1 MIAFILSTYPYGSQ
15 SLMSLFNHQV
25 LQVALPLPLRKL
37 FDYLYIAPTDIIDI
51 TNKPQ
56 QGQRVI
62 VPFGRQTLVGTVIN
76 ITDKSEYPI
85 EKLKPIIALI
95 ENETSFTS
103 EQLNLLLWAAE
114 YYKHP
119 IGEVFSAALPGVL
132 RENKTIGQLAPQ
144 RLTLSQKHNV
154 DEKIPKNAKQLHKL
168 LSLLSEQSYT
178 RSELTNKDVKSTSI
192 KRFVDEGWANWKTSS
207 IYIKP
212 VTADDI
218 TGQLSLNTEQAIAVS
233 AINSSS
239 NNNNLP
245 RCFLLDGVTGS
256 GKTEVYLQAIEHIL
270 LKQQQVLVCV
280 PEIGLTPQTISRF
293 KQRFNLDVELWHSGM
308 TDKQRFNTWYK
319 ARSGQ
324 AKIVIATRSG
334 VFLPFASLG
343 MIVIDEE
350 HDASFKQQEGFKYH
364 CRSLALYRAK
374 VANIP
379 VILGSATPSLETLQ
393 NALVGKFHH
402 LELKSRAAGS
412 QLPAMK
418 LLDLNQCR
426 VDSGIGEPLLEKVK
440 SCLAAGQ
447 QVMLFINRRGFA
459 PVLMCE
465 ECRWLT
471 ECSRCSSYTTFH
483 KSKNQLI
490 CHHCGD
496 QQPTIHQ
503 CKGCGSTRLS
513 TVGVGTEQL
522 HLALQD
528 AIPDYPVI
536 RLDRDSTSKKGE
548 FEAILEQINQGNPS
562 IVVGTQ
568 MVAKGHHF
576 PNVSLVGVVDVDGS
590 LFSSDFR
597 APEKLAQLIVQ
608 VSGRAGRGSIKGEVW
623 LQTKFPEHPV
633 IQDLINNKYSD
644 FASFA
649 LTEREML
656 NLPPYSHQALIRAEA
671 TNENYASQWLQSI
684 SPHLSQF
691 ADLLVLGPSPA
702 PMMKKA
708 GKYRH
713 MLTIQCKSRPYLHKV
728 VDWLIEN
735 LDSVQKDNR
744 IRWSIDIDPLD
755 LS

>member
-1 MIAFILSTYPYGSQ
+1 
-15 SLMSLFNHQV
+15 MSLFNNQV

-37 FDYLYIAPTDIIDI
+37 FDYLYLEPTDAEQKN
-51 TNKPQ
+51 NKPKL
-56 QGQRVI
+56 GQRVI
-62 VPFGRQTLVGTVIN
+62 VPFGRQTLVGVVIN

-85 EKLKPIIALI
+85 EKLKPIEALI
-95 ENETSFTS
+95 ENESSFTA
-103 EQLNLLLWAAE
+103 EQLNLLHWAAQ

-119 IGEVFSAALPGVL
+119 IGEVFFAALPSAL
-132 RENKTIGQLAPQ
+132 RENKTIKQLAPQ
-144 RLTLSQKHNV
+144 RLVLDNTQNFDK
-154 DEKIPKNAKQLHKL
+154 KISKNATQLHKL
-168 LSLLSEQSYT
+168 LDILKQGSYT
-178 RSELTNKDVKSTSI
+178 RSELTSKEVKSTSI
-192 KRFVDEGWANWKTSS
+192 KRFVDDSWASWETS
-207 IYIKP
+207 IATINP
-212 VTADDI
+212 VSEQDTV
-218 TGQLSLNTEQAIAVS
+218 GQLSLNTEQAIAVS
-233 AINSSS
+233 AINSLTINTDQSS
-239 NNNNLP
+239 
-245 RCFLLDGVTGS
+245 CFLLDGVTGS

-293 KQRFNLDVELWHSGM
+293 KQRFKVDVELWHSGM

-319 ARSGQ
+319 ARNGQ

-334 VFLPFASLG
+334 VFLPFADLG

-374 VANIP
+374 QANIP

-426 VDSGIGEPLLEKVK
+426 VDSGIGEPLLEKIK
-440 SCLAAGQ
+440 QCLTAGQ

-471 ECSRCSSYTTFH
+471 ECHRCSSFTTFH
-483 KSKNQLI
+483 KSKNLLI

-496 QQPTIHQ
+496 QQPTVHQ
-503 CKGCGSTRLS
+503 CQGCGSTRLS

-548 FEAILEQINQGNPS
+548 FEAILEKINKGEPS

-576 PNVSLVGVVDVDGS
+576 PNVSLVGIVDVDGS

-656 NLPPYSHQALIRAEA
+656 NLPPYAHQVLIRAEA
-671 TNENYASQWLQSI
+671 TNEEYASHWLQSI
-684 SPHLSQF
+684 TPHLNQF
-691 ADLLVLGPSPA
+691 SDLLVLGPSPA
-702 PMMKKA
+702 PMTKKA
-708 GKYRH
+708 GKFRH

>member
-1 MIAFILSTYPYGSQ
+1 
-15 SLMSLFNHQV
+15 MSLFNNQV

-37 FDYLYIAPTDIIDI
+37 FDYLYLEPTTD
-51 TNKPQ
+51 TQENNKPQ

-62 VPFGRQTLVGTVIN
+62 VPFGRQTLVGVVIKV
-76 ITDKSEYPI
+76 TDKSEYPI
-85 EKLKPIIALI
+85 EKLKPIKALI
-95 ENETSFTS
+95 ENESSFNTQ
-103 EQLNLLLWAAE
+103 QLNLLHWAAD

-119 IGEVFSAALPGVL
+119 IGEVFASALPGIL
-132 RENKTIGQLAPQ
+132 RENKTIAQLAPQ
-144 RLTLSQKHNV
+144 ALVLSDDKNI
-154 DEKIPKNAKQLHKL
+154 DEQLSKNATQLHKL
-168 LSLLSEQSYT
+168 LTLLKQGNYT
-178 RSELTNKDVKSTSI
+178 RAELTAADIKSTSI
-192 KRFVDEGWANWKTSS
+192 KRFVDEGWASWQAMPANVKN
-207 IYIKP
+207 
-212 VTADDI
+212 VTADDVS
-218 TGQLSLNTEQAIAVS
+218 GQLSLNTEQAIAVS

-239 NNNNLP
+239 ASNSP
-245 RCFLLDGVTGS
+245 SSCFLLDGVTGS
-256 GKTEVYLQAIEHIL
+256 GKTEVYLQAIEHVL

-319 ARSGQ
+319 ARNGQ

-334 VFLPFASLG
+334 VFLPFADLG

-374 VANIP
+374 LANVP

-412 QLPAMK
+412 QLPTMK

-426 VDSGIGEPLLEKVK
+426 VDSGIGEPLLAKIK
-440 SCLAAGQ
+440 QCLAAKQ

-471 ECSRCSSYTTFH
+471 ECSRCSSFTTFH
-483 KSKNQLI
+483 KSKNLLI

-496 QQPTIHQ
+496 QQPTVHQ
-503 CKGCGSTRLS
+503 CGGCGSTRLS

-528 AIPDYPVI
+528 AIPDFPVI
-536 RLDRDSTSKKGE
+536 RLDRDSTSKKGD
-548 FEAILEQINQGNPS
+548 FEAILEKINKGEPS
-562 IVVGTQ
+562 IIVGTQ

-576 PNVSLVGVVDVDGS
+576 PNVSLVGIVDVDGS

-633 IQDLINNKYSD
+633 IQDLVNNKYSD

-656 NLPPYSHQALIRAEA
+656 SLPPYSYQALIRAEA
-671 TNENYASQWLQSI
+671 TNEEYASHWLQSI
-684 SPHLSQF
+684 SPHLNQF
-691 ADLLVLGPSPA
+691 KDLLVLGPSPA
-702 PMMKKA
+702 PMTKKA
-708 GKYRH
+708 GKFRH

-735 LDSVQKDNR
+735 LDTVQKDNR